1 MKTSSRSPN
10 GTAAS
15 KPKTSRPIGDH
26 RTIGIENATATR
38 KRLRMSLAMSAIDIS
53 SCPSWP
59 AVLAGGL
66 RRAGLQHRIAE
77 VLGTDW
83 PAQ

>member
-15 KPKTSRPIGDH
+15 KPRTSRPIGDH
-26 RTIGIENATATR
+26 RTIGIEKATATR
-38 KRLRMSLAMSAIDIS
+38 KRLRMSLAMSAIDIP

-59 AVLAGGL
+59 AVSPEGSGASGSSIGS
-66 RRAGLQHRIAE
+66 QMCP
-77 VLGTDW
+77 GTDW